1 MNMDITKE
9 ALTAI
14 GLSDDQADKVVQA
27 HADSINGKFI
37 PKSRFDEVNEQ
48 LKDVR
53 GQVTERDTQ
62 IAGLK
67 RFQGSADE
75 LKAKVTALQEA
86 NTKASEEY
94 ASKLASVQKAYAV
107 RSAIGT
113 DAQDPDLLLKLI
125 DMDSV
130 SITGEGKALGVS
142 EQIDALRK
150 DRPYL
155 FKDKAAEGAEGTD
168 GTDGAGKGGVR
179 GFRPPE
185 SAITAAAGSKQFDAE
200 KFGSKLAESRNAG
213 VAAAQASSSYYFHD
227 GAAAPA
233 AASAGERK

>member
-1 MNMDITKE
+1 MDITKE

-14 GLSDDQADKVVQA
+14 GLSADQADKVVQA

-67 RFQGSADE
+67 KFQGSADE
-75 LKAKVTALQEA
+75 LKAKVTTLQEA

-94 ASKLASVQKAYAV
+94 ASKLASVQKTYAV

-130 SITGEGKALGVS
+130 SITSDGKAIGVG

-155 FKDKAAEGAEGTD
+155 FKAKAAEGAEGTD

-200 KFGSKLAESRNAG
+200 KFGSKLAEARNG
-213 VAAAQASSSYYFHD
+213 GMAAAKAASDYYFHD
-227 GAAAPA
+227 GVAPTA
-233 AASAGERK
+233 VHTGTEK

>member
-53 GQVTERDTQ
+53 GQVAERDTQ

-94 ASKLASVQKAYAV
+94 ASKLASVQKTYAV

-130 SITGEGKALGVS
+130 SITGEGKAIGVS
-142 EQIDALRK
+142 EQIDTLRK

-155 FKDKAAEGAEGTD
+155 FKTKAADGAAGTD
-168 GTDGAGKGGVR
+168 GADGAGKGGVR

-200 KFGSKLAESRNAG
+200 KFGSKLAEARNG
-213 VAAAQASSSYYFHD
+213 GMAASKAASDYYFHD
-227 GAAAPA
+227 GVAPTAAHT
-233 AASAGERK
+233 GTEK

>member
-14 GLSDDQADKVVQA
+14 GLSEEQADKVVQA

-67 RFQGSADE
+67 KFQGSADE

-94 ASKLASVQKAYAV
+94 ASKLASVQKTYAV

-130 SITGEGKALGVS
+130 SITGEGKAIGVG

-155 FKDKAAEGAEGTD
+155 FKAKEAEGAAGTD
-168 GTDGAGKGGVR
+168 GTDGVGKGGVR
-179 GFRPPE
+179 GFKPPE

-200 KFGSKLAESRNAG
+200 KFGSKLAEARNG
-213 VAAAQASSSYYFHD
+213 GMAAAKAASDYYFHD
-227 GAAAPA
+227 GVAPTAART
-233 AASAGERK
+233 GTEK

>member
-14 GLSDDQADKVVQA
+14 GLSEDQADKVVQA

-67 RFQGSADE
+67 KFQGSADE

-94 ASKLASVQKAYAV
+94 ASKLASVQKTYAV

-130 SITGEGKALGVS
+130 SITGDGKAIGVG

-155 FKDKAAEGAEGTD
+155 FKAKAAEGTEGTE

-185 SAITAAAGSKQFDAE
+185 SAITTAAGSKQFDAE
-200 KFGSKLAESRNAG
+200 KFGSKLAEARNG
-213 VAAAQASSSYYFHD
+213 GMAAAKAASDYYFHD
-227 GAAAPA
+227 GVAPTA
-233 AASAGERK
+233 THAGTEK

>member
-14 GLSDDQADKVVQA
+14 GLSEDQADKVVQA

-94 ASKLASVQKAYAV
+94 ASKLASVQKTYAV
-107 RSAIGT
+107 RSAIGP

-130 SITGEGKALGVS
+130 SITGDGKAIGVG

-155 FKDKAAEGAEGTD
+155 FKAKAAEGAEGTD

-200 KFGSKLAESRNAG
+200 KFGSKLAEARNG
-213 VAAAQASSSYYFHD
+213 GMSAAKASSDYYFHD
-227 GAAAPA
+227 GVAPTTVHT
-233 AASAGERK
+233 GTEK

>member
-1 MNMDITKE
+1 MHMDMTKE
-9 ALTAI
+9 SLTAI
-14 GLSDDQADKVVQA
+14 GLSEDQADKVMQA
-27 HADSINGKFI
+27 HADSIKGKFI

-48 LKDVR
+48 LKDVK
-53 GQVTERDTQ
+53 GQVIERDTQ
-62 IAGLK
+62 IASLK
-67 RFQGSADE
+67 KFQGSADE

-94 ASKLASVQKAYAV
+94 ASKLASVQKTYAV

-130 SITGEGKALGVS
+130 SITGDGKAIGVS
-142 EQIDALRK
+142 EQIDTLRK

-155 FKDKAAEGAEGTD
+155 FKAKEAEGTD
-168 GTDGAGKGGVR
+168 GTDGAGRGGVR

-200 KFGSKLAESRNAG
+200 KFGSKLAEARNG
-213 VAAAQASSSYYFHD
+213 GMAASKAASDYYFHD
-227 GAAAPA
+227 GVAPTAAHT
-233 AASAGERK
+233 GTEK

>member
-1 MNMDITKE
+1 MEMTKE
-9 ALTAI
+9 VLTEL
-14 GLSDDQADKVVQA
+14 GLTSEQVDKVLTA

-48 LKDVR
+48 LKDVK

-67 RFQGSADE
+67 KFQGSADE

-94 ASKLASVQKAYAV
+94 ESKLASVQKTYAV
-107 RSAIGT
+107 RSAIGA

-142 EQIDALRK
+142 EQIDTLRK

-155 FKDKAAEGAEGTD
+155 FKAKADEGAD

-185 SAITAAAGSKQFDAE
+185 SAVTAAAGSKQFDAE
-200 KFGSKLAESRNAG
+200 KFGSKLAEARNG
-213 VAAAQASSSYYFHD
+213 GMAAAKTASDYYFHD
-227 GAAAPA
+227 GVVPTTAH
-233 AASAGERK
+233 ASTGK